1 MWISKP
7 ACMKNIYKII
17 FLLILQSS
25 IFNFQSVSQT
35 APGIQWQNTIGG
47 LNNDYLHSVQQ
58 TSDGGYILGG
68 YSYSN
73 ISGDKTENNN
83 GLSDYWIV
91 KLNSSGNIQWQN
103 TIGGNNWEALYSL
116 QQTADGGYILGGWSE
131 SGISG
136 DKTEQTWG
144 YADYWMVKTN
154 TSGNIQWQNTI
165 GGFSDDFLSS
175 IRQTADGGYILAGYS
190 GSPVSGDKTENSIGA
205 SDYWI
210 VKTNVSGIIQWQNT
224 IGGIHLD
231 ELYSARQT
239 TDGGYILAG
248 RSQSDISGDKTE
260 NCLGDW
266 DYWIVKT
273 DATGNI
279 QWQNTI
285 GGSLIDEMYSVK
297 QTVDGGYILGGSS
310 RSHIS
315 GDKTEDTNGW
325 LDYWLLKTDAT
336 GNIQW
341 QNSIGGGFDD
351 ELYSI
356 QQTAD
361 GGYILGGSSVSDISG
376 DKTENSI
383 GGTDYW
389 IVKTDAIGNILW
401 QNTIGGLSFDV
412 LQSVYQTAD
421 GGYIL
426 GGYSE
431 SDISGDKTEDSN
443 GDNDYWIVKLFP
455 DTITG
460 ISNRKSEIQN
470 PQFFPNP
477 LASFST
483 LTFSNPQ
490 KIKFTFSLYDIT
502 GRVVGTVSTA
512 SDKIVLEKGNKQAGV
527 YFFRLENVR
536 TGQCSN
542 GKIVIS
548 D

>member
-1 MWISKP
+1 
-7 ACMKNIYKII
+7 MKNIYKII

-91 KLNSSGNIQWQN
+91 KLNASGNIQWQN